1 MVVSDLSNLASETYA
16 LAASSEPIAALV
28 KEALEVIDD
37 ALDEYGYATR
47 FPDPQPVIV
56 ISGIPPCIA
65 NYLPVSPDK
74 VSLSF
79 NGGKD
84 CM

>member
-1 MVVSDLSNLASETYA
+1 MVASDLSNLASETYA

-37 ALDEYGYATR
+37 ALDEYGYATHS
-47 FPDPQPVIV
+47 PLT
-56 ISGIPPCIA
+56 PPSSSVAFIRPFA
-65 NYLPVSPDK
+65 SLDK

>member
-1 MVVSDLSNLASETYA
+1 MVVSAPSNLASETYA

-37 ALDEYGYATR
+37 VLDEYGYATR
-47 FPDPQPVIV
+47 PSSVPLFNAFAD
-56 ISGIPPCIA
+56 C
-65 NYLPVSPDK
+65 LPVSPDK

>member
-1 MVVSDLSNLASETYA
+1 MVVSDPSNLASETYA

-37 ALDEYGYATR
+37 ALDEYGCATH
-47 FPDPQPVIV
+47 FHDPQSSVPFFYAF
-56 ISGIPPCIA
+56 SNC
-65 NYLPVSPDK
+65 LPVSPDK